1 MYTKVALLP
10 SITVLNPGYGIFEVT
25 VINGGGNGG
34 GNSGVVGA
42 RYGRRL
48 SPAVLRA
55 AIVVLGLIGLW
66 RLLTT

>member
-1 MYTKVALLP
+1 MGMYTKVALLP
-10 SITVLNPGYGIFEVT
+10 SLTVLNPGYATFEVA
-25 VINGGGNGG
+25 VINGG

-48 SPAVLRA
+48 PPAVLRA